1 MFPPLPAYTRSTQR
15 GSDSP
20 FCEHSDNKNDVVV
33 NATTTKLEANNN
45 APAQIEEGGAPEI
58 SKKSKPCNRRRLVAR
73 IVIAIGLVMFTIWA
87 VGGIGTSIN
96 HHLLRDKEA
105 AFTADCNADGG
116 RLEYLNGRLPFWGA
130 IRIECRIDEDGARE
144 TRSYETIGGR
154 VVVWH

>member
-45 APAQIEEGGAPEI
+45 TPAQIEEGGAPEI

-96 HHLLRDKEA
+96 HLLLRDKEV
-105 AFTADCNADGG
+105 AFTAYCKADGG
-116 RLEYLNGRLPFWGA
+116 LLEYLDGGLPLWGA
-130 IRIECRIDEDGARE
+130 CRIECRIDEDGEKE
-144 TRSYETIGGR
+144 TRSYGTPGGR